1 MKLSVYFCNKFCV
14 SKIFFITFVTLMI
27 LSPCLAFSQEKEGD
41 QGNRRFDRESF
52 LVKRSAFITAE
63 LGLTPEEA
71 AAFIPLCEELQQ
83 KKFEVGQACR
93 KLTKDVRDMSKP
105 TDSDYTNV
113 IDECLEVNLKEA
125 KLEKEYYE
133 KFKEVLPPAKLY
145 KYKQAEYKFAREFM
159 KQSGERKFENRNK

>member
-1 MKLSVYFCNKFCV
+1 MNLSVYFCDKFCV
-14 SKIFFITFVTLMI
+14 SKFFFITFVTLI
-27 LSPCLAFSQEKEGD
+27 TFFPFSAIGQEAEGN
-41 QGNRRFDRESF
+41 QVNKRFDRESF
-52 LVKRSAFITAE
+52 LVKRSAYITAE

-83 KKFEVGQACR
+83 KKFEVGQTCR

-105 TDSDYTNV
+105 TDSDYTKV
-113 IDECLEVNLKEA
+113 IDECLDVNLKEA
-125 KLEKEYYE
+125 KLEQEYYE

-159 KQSGERKFENRNK
+159 KHSGERKVENRNK